1 MAGTGITVTIG
12 LRAGSPSFKDA
23 RAVGFRLFLD
33 LLKLFSS
40 NSVTYSMTYSEEKG
54 TLGEMYEVIGN
65 SDLVILLISD
75 AAQAKLYKSIFK
87 ALKPGKI
94 I

>member
-1 MAGTGITVTIG
+1 
-12 LRAGSPSFKDA
+12 
-23 RAVGFRLFLD
+23 
-33 LLKLFSS
+33 
-40 NSVTYSMTYSEEKG
+40 MTYSEEKG